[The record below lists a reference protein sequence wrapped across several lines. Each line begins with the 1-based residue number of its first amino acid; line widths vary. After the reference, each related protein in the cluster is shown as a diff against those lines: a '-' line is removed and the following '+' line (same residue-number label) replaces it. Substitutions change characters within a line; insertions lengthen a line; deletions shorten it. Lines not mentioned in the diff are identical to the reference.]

1 MKQKL
6 VLLAIAISLLPL
18 SHARASTFVVT
29 TLADSGGG
37 SLRAAVNSAN
47 ALPGSDTI
55 RFQTGLQGTI
65 LLGSEILISDSVSIE
80 GPGQGLLTVA
90 GSASNRIFRLARS
103 SGPRNTT
110 VLSKMKFINGRASD
124 GGAISATDENLIVR
138 DAEFTGNAS
147 VSRGGAIHFAKG
159 DLTLEDVSLVG
170 NNAGPGNNNTGGAID
185 FSNGTL
191 RMLRCV
197 VRQNTASYGGG
208 LRLGSPSPNLLLED
222 SLFLENYASYYG
234 GAIEAGP
241 SVQSFRVSRSA
252 FVGNSSD
259 QGVGAAV
266 RYSGSDSVGNSP
278 GVIENS
284 TFSGNHT
291 PHSNG
296 RGILAITTGTLYLR
310 NSTLA
315 FNRTATGSAVAPNEG
330 GAVWV
335 GSASLHIDST
345 LFSQNTHGS
354 GGALVDIAPTSYPSG
369 VLNVSHS
376 LMHSNPGGLINGI
389 NIGNQFNAH
398 ARLEPLTINAGPGFV
413 PVHPIPHDSPA
424 INAGS
429 NPANLST
436 DQRGPGYPRTVDLL
450 PCRSPSL
457 ARTDVGAF
465 EYRTDTIFCH
475 GFEN

>member
-6 VLLAIAISLLPL
+6 VLLSLVFSLLPIC
-18 SHARASTFVVT
+18 HARAATFIVT

-47 ALPGSDTI
+47 VLPGSDTI
-55 RFQTGLQGTI
+55 RFQAGLQGTI
-65 LLGSEILISDSVSIE
+65 LLSSEILISDSVSIE

-103 SGPRNTT
+103 SGPRTTT
-110 VLSKMKFINGRASD
+110 VLSRMKFINGRASD
-124 GGAISATDENLIVR
+124 GGAIFATDENLR
-138 DAEFTGNAS
+138 
-147 VSRGGAIHFAKG
+147 
-159 DLTLEDVSLVG
+159 LVG

-208 LRLGSPSPNLLLED
+208 LRLGSPSPNLLIED
-222 SLFLENYASYYG
+222 SLFLDNYASYYG

-259 QGVGAAV
+259 QGVGAAI

-296 RGILAITTGTLYLR
+296 RGILAINVGTLYLR

-354 GGALVDIAPTSYPSG
+354 GGMLVDIAPASYPSS

-376 LMHSNPGGLINGI
+376 LMHTNPGGLINGT
-389 NIGNQFNAH
+389 NVGNQFNTH
-398 ARLEPLTINAGPGFV
+398 ARLEPLTLTAGPGFV
-413 PVHPIPHDSPA
+413 PVHPIPRDSPA

-429 NPANLST
+429 NPANLAT

-450 PCRSPSL
+450 PCRSPGL

-475 GFEN
+475 GFES